1 MLLAKSTDAEP
12 METEV
17 GLCSWLVE
25 KTAEQDPVAR
35 WSSQAKKCQC
45 SSWEWWERGAET
57 GPWQNRTLLKSDLL
71 VIKKILTPA
80 SPPHINLQV
89 ANFQRCECVFHQ
101 CQASVKLQFAF
112 CLLLLTIHQ
121 LYHLLPPLPP
131 PVSNSSC
138 LFTWCQPPYALDC
151 TTALLKVLYYKTKNV
166 FIFVFL
172 CIICVKSIVNL
183 LQYST
188 I

>member
-89 ANFQRCECVFHQ
+89 ANFQRCECTLVPSTSGMQLALSCCWQSF
-101 CQASVKLQFAF
+101 SS
-112 CLLLLTIHQ
+112 TIS
-121 LYHLLPPLPP
+121 HLLSILQSVTLLSCSIDTSPYM
-131 PVSNSSC
+131 PV
-138 LFTWCQPPYALDC
+138 
-151 TTALLKVLYYKTKNV
+151 VILYYYTFARYYKIKNV
-166 FIFVFL
+166 FFCVCVFFNVSFVWKVL
-172 CIICVKSIVNL
+172 
-183 LQYST
+183 
-188 I
+188 